1 MGDVHERN
9 TGARGKIVGGYPR
22 TIDIDRQ
29 VDERRSVGF
38 FMRRD
43 AQSGNSLLD
52 EPLVAEV
59 VELPLAGNA
68 GQLIL
73 NPVEVKGATGIFAQ
87 FFFNSLGGL
96 GSRARHLDGIDFLD
110 WRMLARGAFIEVSL
124 PLRRLLND
132 IGEKGGG

>member
-1 MGDVHERN
+1 MGDVHERD
-9 TGARGKIVGGYPR
+9 TGARGKIIRGYPR
-22 TIDIDRQ
+22 TIDVDRQ

-38 FMRRD
+38 FMRRN
-43 AQSGNSLLD
+43 AKGGNSVLD

-73 NPVEVKGATGIFAQ
+73 NPVEVEGATGIFAQ

-96 GSRARHLDGIDFLD
+96 GSGARHLDGIDFLD
-110 WRMLARGAFIEVSL
+110 WRVLARGAFIEVAL
-124 PLRRLLND
+124 PLDRILD
-132 IGEKGGG
+132 GIGEK